1 MHANWI
7 YAGLKSFP
15 PDTFIFMAKG
25 LIYLG
30 ILLQANFY
38 TNMATIFIINAA
50 AFTSP
55 SNIFTLL
62 YFFINRQSYHCIS
75 KTLSPFFSVIVT
87 AKLYVTSL

>member
-38 TNMATIFIINAA
+38 TNMATIIYYYQYCCFY
-50 AFTSP
+50 FPLKYSYSSLFFYKP
-55 SNIFTLL
+55 SELPL
-62 YFFINRQSYHCIS
+62 Y
-75 KTLSPFFSVIVT
+75 L
-87 AKLYVTSL
+87 